1 MKENFSKFIEKNR
14 SSNFLNDKSE
24 EERGKRKEN
33 PEEKKSVK
41 EEYSFQ
47 NISKDLKN
55 DIENMRN
62 SKINK
67 KDKDR
72 SLSFAYDDENLDSK
86 ILKIIYSTEKMM
98 NKIENSNENPDQIEN
113 DKSINSRN
121 QSDDE
126 EKSKNNNEVNKY
138 KDYSILLDYYDIT
151 NFLPKKRNENIIC
164 NIEKSNKTD
173 SQNDEGEEEKIKN
186 YDNLLNSQLSKLS
199 RDAYNKKDQII
210 VLTEIY
216 EASSFRKFFK
226 FLKVSIKNPIPNEKD
241 KKVNQIKDALL
252 NLSIKFN
259 KTLFDNIPFIE
270 ISCESISFHSILL
283 LPSKE
288 SNDYL
293 SKIEFPIEINS
304 KDLYNKMISFKSSE
318 ILKIETNQKGL
329 YINFVNEYFELYDQ
343 SLKYNN
349 KYTNFVV
356 PTRLSSFSSSKYN
369 FDGIF
374 VKVINVNPK
383 RLFLPKIKSY
393 KNTAFIGFYF
403 HKTKLGMSII
413 TKLHYH
419 IFSGYKNIQTF
430 DLFGDIDDGYNLH
443 NQEVIDYYI
452 QYKKR
457 FVFNLSVFIDFV
469 FNNKAVYY
477 LSDNNYIMCEESNY
491 DENDKS
497 ILRVY
502 ANTTLVD
509 DVDDDCII

>member
-14 SSNFLNDKSE
+14 SSNFINDKSE
-24 EERGKRKEN
+24 EEKGKRKEN
-33 PEEKKSVK
+33 PEEGKSN
-41 EEYSFQ
+41 EGYSFQ
-47 NISKDLKN
+47 NKSKDLKS

-67 KDKDR
+67 KNKDQL
-72 SLSFAYDDENLDSK
+72 LSFSYDDENLDSK

-98 NKIENSNENPDQIEN
+98 NKTENTNQNHDQIEN
-113 DKSINSRN
+113 DKSINNKN

-126 EKSKNNNEVNKY
+126 EKSKSNNEVNKY
-138 KDYSILLDYYDIT
+138 NDYSILLDYYDIS
-151 NFLPKKRNENIIC
+151 NFLPKKRNENTIS
-164 NIEKSNKTD
+164 NIEISNKTN
-173 SQNDEGEEEKIKN
+173 SQNEEGEEEKVKN
-186 YDNLLNSQLSKLS
+186 YDNLLKVHSKLS
-199 RDAYNKKDQII
+199 RDKYNHKDDHII

-241 KKVNQIKDALL
+241 KKVNQIKDALV

-259 KTLFDNIPFIE
+259 KTLLDNIPFIE

-349 KYTNFVV
+349 KYTNFIV

-369 FDGIF
+369 LDGIF

-403 HKTKLGMSII
+403 NKVKLGMSIV

-430 DLFGDIDDGYNLH
+430 DLFGDIDDGYYLH
-443 NQEVIDYYI
+443 NQELIDYYI

-457 FVFNLSVFIDFV
+457 FIFNLSVFIDFV

-502 ANTTLVD
+502 ANTSLVD
-509 DVDDDCII
+509 DVDDCII